1 MGLKRHESF
10 SPSTQSDNKNDEKRR
25 RLQRTV
31 SSPTLK
37 IDQENDNDDQI
48 PKEQQHQN
56 VTRLKREKSDVTR
69 SQKVERKLKLFN
81 KLKRYINFIENY
93 LLINRITCVID
104 VYNLIF

>member
-37 IDQENDNDDQI
+37 IDQENDDDDDQI
-48 PKEQQHQN
+48 LKGQQHQN
-56 VTRLKREKSDVTR
+56 GTKLKREKSDVTR
-69 SQKVERKLKLFN
+69 SQKAERKLKLFN
-81 KLKRYINFIENY
+81 KLKSC
-93 LLINRITCVID
+93 LLYTSPSPRD
-104 VYNLIF
+104 RG